1 MRCILV
7 MLLALTLGPLPVGA
21 DDCDG
26 RVKRHFTI
34 DSVPAQDV
42 EVGYTWSYNG
52 QLRICGQCGFANAPG
67 STPTPGNPFTAVM
80 EWGDGAVTPL
90 TFAPNQASTS
100 ASHQYNNPS
109 FPGPAFKPVASGK
122 AYCIAGWGQFWE
134 FIASNGGFWS
144 ESGSAKQ
151 YGADFSS
158 SPSVNV
164 YAASRP
170 TGLYIENPLAHNR
183 YSKSAMTIVLQR
195 QAPPS
200 GTALTIQ
207 SSDPKVKIK
216 STTSTGDKIV
226 FAMPPGDFSAVFDID
241 TTGVPAGARVTFTVA
256 NVAPGGDS
264 ISKGPLVLQ

>member
-1 MRCILV
+1 MKSTLVILLV
-7 MLLALTLGPLPVGA
+7 LALSPTALLA

-34 DSVPAQDV
+34 DSLPAQDV
-42 EVGYTWSYNG
+42 EVGYTWLYKG
-52 QLRICGQCGFANAPG
+52 ELHICGQCGFANAPG
-67 STPTPGNPFTAVM
+67 STPTPGNPFTVVID
-80 EWGDGAVTPL
+80 WGDGAVTPL
-90 TFAPNQASTS
+90 TFAPGQASTS

-144 ESGSAKQ
+144 ESGLAKQ

-158 SPSVNV
+158 SPPINV
-164 YAASRP
+164 YAASKP
-170 TGLYIENPLAHNR
+170 TGLYVENPLLHNH
-183 YSKSAMTIVLQR
+183 YTKAAMTVVLQR

-200 GTALTIQ
+200 GTVLSIQ

-216 STTSTGDKIV
+216 SASGTSDKII
-226 FAMPPGDFSAVFDID
+226 FTMQPGDSSAVFDID
-241 TTGVPAGARVTFTVA
+241 STGAPKGTPVTFSVS
-256 NVAPGGDS
+256 NVAPGGDL
-264 ISKGPLVLQ
+264 ISKGPIVLQ